1 MAGGHI
7 GSALQRLR
15 GLLGAQCAGGPT
27 DGDLL
32 RRYVAQ
38 GDEAAFEALLRR
50 HGPMVLGVCRRLLG
64 TAQDVDDAFQATFLV
79 LIRKA
84 ASIGDGERIG
94 NWLYGVAYRVA
105 VRARSRTARERA
117 RHKPMIDVV
126 CDDAATDCVSKD
138 VLALL
143 DEEVSR
149 LPAHYRE
156 AVVCCYLEGR
166 TQEEAAHVLGW
177 PKGTVSTRL
186 NRARELLRN
195 RLTRRGLTMTA
206 GSVAVILG
214 QTTAEGAL
222 PPSLVSA
229 VLQTLGKALT
239 NGPLPAGAAALAD
252 AVLRGV
258 FVSRI
263 KDAATVA
270 LALAI
275 VTASG
280 VVSFGP
286 GRKSAEPGR
295 PPALRTVSSPQAR
308 RDRPTPFPTVSRA
321 DFRGMAVV
329 HSASEVSQ
337 ANSNAA
343 WDGARGQ
350 MGAAAVAGD
359 STVHVLTLTLTTHT
373 SPSSPHAPD
382 TTLSLVDPAT
392 GHVHAS
398 LKVAASEGWRLALLP
413 SGQTL
418 LATNS
423 TDGEILAFD
432 FLADHRSP
440 REESDNPPVA
450 GNAASVK
457 VLRCWQVYPAGKG
470 ADVPSLPAKPRA

>member
-1 MAGGHI
+1 
-7 GSALQRLR
+7 
-15 GLLGAQCAGGPT
+15 
-27 DGDLL
+27 LL

-38 GDEAAFEALLRR
+38 GDESAFEALLRR

-84 ASIGDGERIG
+84 ASIGDGDRIG

-105 VRARSRTARERA
+105 VRARTRTSRERA
-117 RHKPMIDVV
+117 RLQPVTDVV
-126 CDDAATDCVSKD
+126 SNETANDCVSKD

-149 LPAHYRE
+149 LPARYRE

-222 PPSLVSA
+222 PPALVSTA
-229 VLQTLGKALT
+229 LQTLSQVLS
-239 NGPLPAGAAALAD
+239 NGPLPAGAVALAN

-258 FVSRI
+258 LVSRI

-270 LALAI
+270 VALAV
-275 VTASG
+275 VTVTG

-286 GRKSAEPGR
+286 GRNSTDPGS
-295 PPALRTVSSPQAR
+295 PPSMAAHSSHGR
-308 RDRPTPFPTVSRA
+308 RDQQAAPSLNHMQYQVMS
-321 DFRGMAVV
+321 GVV
-329 HSASEVSQ
+329 PKASESSSLNVPL
-337 ANSNAA
+337 A
-343 WDGARGQ
+343 WIGKEARV
-350 MGAAAVAGD
+350 GAAADGD
-359 STVHVLTLTLTTHT
+359 TTVHVLTLTLTTHKNPT
-373 SPSSPHAPD
+373 TPHAPD
-382 TTLSLVDPAT
+382 STLSLIDPAT

-398 LKVAASEGWRLALLP
+398 LKVSAGQGWRLALLP

-418 LATNS
+418 LAANS

-432 FLADHRSP
+432 FLADHH
-440 REESDNPPVA
+440 EPPA
-450 GNAASVK
+450 KDDGLPHTWEAAPVK
-457 VLRCWQVYPAGKG
+457 VLRCWQVYPSAKG
-470 ADVPSLPAKPRA
+470 TNATVLPEKPRAWIIPKPATLPRNPGNAVPCQVQQPCADC